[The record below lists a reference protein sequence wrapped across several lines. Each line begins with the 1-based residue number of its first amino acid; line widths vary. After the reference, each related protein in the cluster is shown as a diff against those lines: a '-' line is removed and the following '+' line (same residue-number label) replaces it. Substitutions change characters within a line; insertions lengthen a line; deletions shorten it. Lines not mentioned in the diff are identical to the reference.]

1 MSNDKGFQLSE
12 RLTCAKGLE
21 FFCIVLKGNIIY
33 QWIQKYRV
41 FSRATRNSAF
51 ISQLLDNQEAGNSRN
66 SCIKQKVRQNDPTV
80 FSELKHCMNLWTVTS
95 GVNLAKQKA
104 LNIYK
109 GKPSCQNITFHC
121 IKVNII
127 EYFEFQ
133 IFKKTKYKILT
144 KAILRPILFPQI
156 WFVLR
161 ILKLNSNY

>member
-12 RLTCAKGLE
+12 RLTYAKGLE

-41 FSRATRNSAF
+41 FSSATRNSAF

-80 FSELKHCMNLWTVTS
+80 FSQLKHCMNLWTVTS

-104 LNIYK
+104 LNI
-109 GKPSCQNITFHC
+109 
-121 IKVNII
+121 
-127 EYFEFQ
+127 
-133 IFKKTKYKILT
+133 
-144 KAILRPILFPQI
+144 
-156 WFVLR
+156 
-161 ILKLNSNY
+161 